1 MPRFLSS
8 LVEGLKALIKHQIPV
23 FYGLAMYGVDVI
35 YLGTSWTAR
44 LSRVWGGKVLLVVGL
59 VASCYAVF
67 LFATDSF
74 TPDAPSNAHDTILKN
89 RFSGPTAS
97 RDVVIVDIDERSL
110 ALLASEHGRWPWP
123 RSVLADGAQ
132 RLSDLGARAILF
144 NVITSDPDK
153 GNPDSDAV
161 LDVTAQMNRA
171 MAFPLVRLSPEN
183 DPRSQLKASAIPGAQ
198 VKPANADAS
207 VAAILPMF
215 GSMQDRMGVTNPRT
229 DSDGVV
235 RKYPL
240 LWVED
245 RFTLPSVVGR
255 TLEVGGVDIRA
266 LPAQIALN
274 WRNKKGRYARISF
287 ADLLAADASDARL
300 QRIKGAFVV
309 MGVSAPGIGPTK
321 PTSVTAVEDDNE
333 ILATAI
339 DDAVHK
345 TWLRVMPAW
354 IALLINL
361 SAIWILIAMAVG
373 RLKVGRLT
381 NVFLLAQSGLG
392 AVTMVSASYTNY
404 LIDLSE
410 SMSFAGAVFVAIKII
425 QGLDDGWSRARPGF
439 RRVDAKHSHEGALT
453 VISFISDDVSA
464 KDVRQLQ
471 RDIED
476 VVGVSRVVRIDDLF
490 GGESMLK
497 SACDSVRCLLVFA
510 DPPQQAAVDTLLVDK
525 TFNGKLLPDR
535 YNLQAPWDPNDPAV
549 ASELAPLVL
558 RSTASLLLRASRGSG
573 M

>member
-1 MPRFLSS
+1 MPRFFKS
-8 LVEGLKALIKHQIPV
+8 LAEGLKALFKHQIPV
-23 FYGLAMYGVDVI
+23 FYALAMRGVDVKN
-35 YLGTSWTAR
+35 LGTSWTAR
-44 LSRVWGGKVLLVVGL
+44 LSRVWGGKVLLVVG
-59 VASCYAVF
+59 VAASFYAVF

-89 RFSGPTAS
+89 RFSGPAAS

-110 ALLASEHGRWPWP
+110 ALLAPEHGRWPWP

-132 RLSDLGARAILF
+132 KLSDLGARAVLL

-153 GNPDSDAV
+153 SNPDSDAA

-171 MAFPLVRLSPEN
+171 MAFPMVRLNPEN
-183 DPRSQLKASAIPGAQ
+183 DARSQLKASAISGAQ
-198 VKPANADAS
+198 VKPANADAT

-215 GSMQDRMGVTNPRT
+215 GSMQDRMGVTNQRT
-229 DSDGVV
+229 DEDGVV

-245 RFTLPSVVGR
+245 HFTLPSVVGR
-255 TLEVGGVDIRA
+255 TLEAGGVDVKS
-266 LPAQIALN
+266 LPAQISLN
-274 WRNKKGRYARISF
+274 WRNKKGRYTRISF

-300 QRIKGAFVV
+300 QGIKGAFVV

-373 RLKVGRLT
+373 RLKADNLT
-381 NVFLLAQSGLG
+381 KVFLLAQSGLG
-392 AVTMVSASYTNY
+392 MVTMVSASYTNY

-410 SMSFAGAVFVAIKII
+410 SMSFAGAVFVVIKTI
-425 QGLDDGWSRARPGF
+425 QSLDDSWSRARPGF
-439 RRVDAKHSHEGALT
+439 RRVDAKRAHEGALT
-453 VISFISDDVSA
+453 VISFVSDDVNT
-464 KDVRQLQ
+464 DDMRQLQ
-471 RDIED
+471 RDIEA
-476 VVGVSRVVRIDDLF
+476 VVGVSRVIRIDDLF

-497 SACDSVRCLLVFA
+497 SACDSVRCVLVYA
-510 DPPQQAAVDTLLVDK
+510 EPSQQEAVDALLEGK
-525 TFNGKLLPDR
+525 PFHGKLLLDR
-535 YNLQAPWDPNDPAV
+535 HDLQAPWNANDRAL
-549 ASELAPLVL
+549 AAELAPLVL
-558 RSTASLLLRASRGSG
+558 QNSAHLLQTSRS
-573 M
+573 